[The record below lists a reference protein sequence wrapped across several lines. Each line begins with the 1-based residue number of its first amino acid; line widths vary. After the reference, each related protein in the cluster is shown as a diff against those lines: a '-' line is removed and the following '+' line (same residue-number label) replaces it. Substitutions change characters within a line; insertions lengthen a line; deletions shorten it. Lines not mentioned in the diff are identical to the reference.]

1 MDELK
6 KELIDLLRRG
16 NEKKLIVRLK
26 KIAPDESEQ
35 VQNDIYAWIKEYKSL
50 ARKVRQ
56 GLVNHSEE
64 TAARA
69 KLNDEM
75 IDIIERL
82 GEAPKEEALH
92 DTQIKI
98 LFLAANP
105 EDTGR
110 LRLGVELREIR
121 ESIQLSKHRD
131 RFDLEEVFAV
141 RAQDL
146 SRAMINYKPTI
157 VHFSGHGLEL
167 DKPSA
172 APGSRSLDFSALENK
187 QLSGGIALEDD
198 QGKTKVVSAEALAG
212 LFRLFEGKIHC
223 VLLNACHSQL
233 QADAIIKHVPYVVGM
248 NTEVPDKT
256 AITFASSF
264 YDALGAG
271 EEIPFAFELAKANI
285 ALEGL
290 HGADIPELI
299 IKQEAG

>member
-1 MDELK
+1 MK
-6 KELIDLLRRG
+6 
-16 NEKKLIVRLK
+16 RLAE
-26 KIAPDESEQ
+26 IAPSQSESLEK
-35 VQNDIYAWIKEYKSL
+35 DIHSWIKENKSIQRKSL
-50 ARKVRQ
+50 R
-56 GLVNHSEE
+56 GLLSSSEE
-64 TAARA
+64 SLALA
-69 KLNDEM
+69 KLSNQGIEL
-75 IDIIERL
+75 IERL
-82 GEAPKEEALH
+82 GEAPEKAALPESM
-92 DTQIKI
+92 IKI

-121 ESIQLSKHRD
+121 ESIQLSTHRD
-131 RFDLEEVFAV
+131 KFDLEERFAV

-146 SRAMINYKPTI
+146 SRAMLQYRPTI

-167 DKPSA
+167 DAPAS

-198 QGKTKVVSAEALAG
+198 QGKTQVVSAEALAG
-212 LFRLFEGKIHC
+212 LFKLFEGKIHC
-223 VLLNACHSQL
+223 VLLNACHSKL
-233 QADAIIKHVPYVVGM
+233 QADAIIQHVPYVVGM

-271 EEIPFAFELAKANI
+271 EDIPFAFELAKANI

-290 HGADIPELI
+290 PGADIPELI
-299 IKQEAG
+299 RQEPQ

>member
-6 KELIDLLRRG
+6 KELKELSRKTSAKDLM
-16 NEKKLIVRLK
+16 KRLAE
-26 KIAPDESEQ
+26 IAPSQSESLEK
-35 VQNDIYAWIKEYKSL
+35 DIHSWIKENKSIQRKSL
-50 ARKVRQ
+50 R
-56 GLVNHSEE
+56 GLLSSSEE
-64 TAARA
+64 SLALA
-69 KLNDEM
+69 KLSNQGIEL
-75 IDIIERL
+75 IERL
-82 GEAPKEEALH
+82 GEAPEKAALPESM
-92 DTQIKI
+92 IKI

-121 ESIQLSKHRD
+121 ESIQLSTHRD
-131 RFDLEEVFAV
+131 KFDLEERFAV

-146 SRAMINYKPTI
+146 SRAMLQYRPTI

-167 DKPSA
+167 DAPAS

-198 QGKTKVVSAEALAG
+198 QGKTQVVSAEALAG
-212 LFRLFEGKIHC
+212 LFKLFEGKIHC
-223 VLLNACHSQL
+223 VLLNACHSKL
-233 QADAIIKHVPYVVGM
+233 QADAIIQHVPYVVGM

-271 EEIPFAFELAKANI
+271 EDIPFAFELAKANI

-290 HGADIPELI
+290 PGADIPELI
-299 IKQEAG
+299 RQEPQ